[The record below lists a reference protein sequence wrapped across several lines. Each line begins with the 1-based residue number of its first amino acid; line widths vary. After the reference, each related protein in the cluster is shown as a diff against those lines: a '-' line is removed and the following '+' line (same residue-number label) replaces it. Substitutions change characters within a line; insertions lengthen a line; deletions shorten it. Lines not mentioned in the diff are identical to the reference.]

1 MLEVIMDKHILY
13 ILMGIF
19 AVLGVVSKCVANIT
33 LKRLVKAAGNMN
45 KSTHSLMRLVRAKF
59 EHACMIS
66 DKVQNVEVFVE
77 KYLYEYKV
85 IGLKLHSWRRMEKG
99 TAWLCGIAGLLAA
112 LGEYILYGMNDQVLK
127 NGAAGIGLA
136 VLLFLFHITT
146 DENYQI
152 EAAKTY
158 MVDYLE
164 NVCAHRYE
172 KTVQKEIK
180 VMAPPEAPVPDV
192 NEPSQKTGYVGDPQ
206 QNKPAVD
213 APGYPRPR
221 EEVPSPAQS
230 PEITPPV
237 MPEPNHVPETA
248 GIARM
253 TESSAREETAVLQND
268 GLESKIN
275 AVQEELISPEINIVP
290 DAVLMGDANG
300 MSAAAKMT
308 AAMEAEEEKQ
318 VEKPASR
325 AVKRA
330 QARRNAEKKAE
341 AAVKPEPDERK
352 QLPKEVLIREILEEF
367 LA

>member
-1 MLEVIMDKHILY
+1 MLEVIMDKHILF

-99 TAWLCGIAGLLAA
+99 AAWLCGITGLLAA

-127 NGAAGIGLA
+127 NGAAGIGLEI
-136 VLLFLFHITT
+136 LLFLFHITT

-172 KTVQKEIK
+172 KTIQKEIK

-192 NEPSQKTGYVGDPQ
+192 NEPSQKTGYVGDPE

-213 APGYPRPR
+213 EPGYPRPR
-221 EEVPSPAQS
+221 QEVPSPAQS

-253 TESSAREETAVLQND
+253 AES
-268 GLESKIN
+268 
-275 AVQEELISPEINIVP
+275 ISPETEAVP
-290 DAVLMGDANG
+290 EVALMEDASG
-300 MSAAAKMT
+300 MSAAARMT
-308 AAMEAEEEKQ
+308 AAMEGEEEKQ
-318 VEKPASR
+318 AEKPASR

-341 AAVKPEPDERK
+341 AAVRPEPEERK
-352 QLPKEVLIREILEEF
+352 QPSKEVLIREILEEF